1 MNKWFLDFLQTVRF
15 YLHFDIRRFFMIFR
29 KFWKKSTHKFQS
41 VVKTLKAMFLTQKP
55 KFHRSGDLKNIS
67 QKIISRK
74 NDFPRNFGFPSAM
87 SHTRTST
94 KMGFPENQPKMVQ
107 LHGPITFSKMV
118 VRGWYMPHFD
128 RRDLL
133 NSKKQV
139 WGGFRN
145 LPGLYGPICEILR
158 FFRKFRS
165 GPRLLKKWFFW
176 LQSPKKWSK
185 ITFFSNFF
193 DFSKNMELQ
202 LQNGIF
208 TSAILPIDQKRQ
220 VFEI

>member
-1 MNKWFLDFLQTVRF
+1 M
-15 YLHFDIRRFFMIFR
+15 FM
-29 KFWKKSTHKFQS
+29 TQNHKFP
-41 VVKTLKAMFLTQKP
+41 LA
-55 KFHRSGDLKNIS
+55 RDLKNIS

-74 NDFPRNFGFPSAM
+74 NYFPWNVSFFAAIW
-87 SHTRTST
+87 HTRTST
-94 KMGFPENQPKMVQ
+94 KMGFPGNQPKMVQ

-145 LPGLYGPICEILR
+145 LPGLYGPICEIFR
-158 FFRKFRS
+158 FFRKFHLGSRYQ
-165 GPRLLKKWFFW
+165 KKWFFW

-208 TSAILPIDQKRQ
+208 TSVVLPIDQKRQ
-220 VFEI
+220 GSES